1 MEWLTSFFLCYIFM
15 LDSFS
20 HQLIA
25 LEILSFFLAQ
35 VVKSVLTLRHQ
46 DRGFIFPF
54 KSADTVSTFTSQV
67 EQTTGCN
74 CIIEDQGLFMTF

>member
-1 MEWLTSFFLCYIFM
+1 MECLTSFFLYYIFM

-20 HQLIA
+20 YQRWK
-25 LEILSFFLAQ
+25 SYPFFSAQ

-54 KSADTVSTFTSQV
+54 KPAGTVSTFTSQV
-67 EQTTGCN
+67 EQTTGCT
-74 CIIEDQGLFMTF
+74 CIIKNQGLFMTF